1 MIEEILTSE
10 TRKVINTIDQLI
22 IENIILR
29 AKTAN
34 LKATLRHEKGK
45 RRRGKPLF
53 DDLAVKGDMKV
64 MFFSLSKIQRA
75 RDRQQEKVQEKDL
88 AQAQKIEKKHQKQ
101 LAKEVKQLLI
111 AQRKAGREEQRL
123 QRLKEKAQKQVNQTA
138 TQEQRQVNQQ
148 LRLELIE
155 DKKQE
160 KKRRQESKLKQVVEN
175 MMIEAPEKEQ
185 GEIRSSRFGRQ
196 LKASKQFDL

>member
-1 MIEEILTSE
+1 MIEKILTPK
-10 TRKVINTIDQLI
+10 TKKVINTIDQLI

-29 AKTAN
+29 VKTAN
-34 LKATLRHEKGK
+34 LKAILRHEKDK

-53 DDLAVKGDMKV
+53 DDLAVEGDMKA

-88 AQAQKIEKKHQKQ
+88 AQAQKIEEKHQKQ

-123 QRLKEKAQKQVNQTA
+123 QRLKEKAQKQVNQAA
-138 TQEQRQVNQQ
+138 T
-148 LRLELIE
+148 
-155 DKKQE
+155 
-160 KKRRQESKLKQVVEN
+160 
-175 MMIEAPEKEQ
+175 
-185 GEIRSSRFGRQ
+185 
-196 LKASKQFDL
+196 

>member
-1 MIEEILTSE
+1 MIGEILTSKA
-10 TRKVINTIDQLI
+10 RKIINTIDQLI

-34 LKATLRHEKGK
+34 LKATLRHEKNK
-45 RRRGKPLF
+45 RRREKPLF
-53 DDLAVKGDMKV
+53 NDLTVKGDMKI

-75 RDRQQEKVQEKDL
+75 RDRQQKKMQEKDL
-88 AQAQKIEKKHQKQ
+88 AQAQKIEEKHQKQ

-123 QRLKEKAQKQVNQTA
+123 QRLKEKAQKQANQAA

-175 MMIEAPEKEQ
+175 VVIEAPKEKQ

-196 LKASKQFDL
+196 LKALKQFDL